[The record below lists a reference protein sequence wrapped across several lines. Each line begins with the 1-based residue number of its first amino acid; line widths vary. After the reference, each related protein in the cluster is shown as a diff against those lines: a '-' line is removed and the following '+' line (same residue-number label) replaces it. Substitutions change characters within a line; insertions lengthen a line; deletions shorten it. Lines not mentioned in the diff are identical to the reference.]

1 MEQPRHA
8 ASQLRLDDDGR
19 ILDDDLACFACG
31 YILHGLSPDG
41 ACPECG
47 TAIERSTQGNL
58 LWLCHPMWVGRL
70 AVGMQ
75 LLFISFVTAPLF
87 GCIGT
92 AVPGTM
98 RASVLA
104 TSVALLIPATL
115 RFFALRDLTTPNPS
129 TLELKGSLS
138 ARQFVRAAMVAEFPI
153 WPILPLAGTFSNV
166 FGAIFLVVA
175 ASISLVASFATLIYA
190 RQLALRIPDR
200 WLASQTR
207 FVMWGL
213 PTSCLILGV
222 GYLIT
227 GFLPLPLGLVLLFF
241 CLFTMMLMPSYLKGF
256 REAARQA
263 RATWALDSGSARD
276 SHRQP

>member
-92 AVPGTM
+92 AVP
-98 RASVLA
+98 
-104 TSVALLIPATL
+104 
-115 RFFALRDLTTPNPS
+115 
-129 TLELKGSLS
+129 
-138 ARQFVRAAMVAEFPI
+138 
-153 WPILPLAGTFSNV
+153 GTFSNV